1 MQIEG
6 QRSIDIAAPPAV
18 VWALV
23 ADVARMGEW
32 SPHTVAARWVE
43 PEAGAGP
50 AVGRRFRGT
59 NRLPIVRRWTSTA
72 TVTACDPG
80 RRFAFAVGNDPDDP
94 NTQWSYDFEPVGGGG
109 TRMTERWKMLREPGI
124 VLLYYQIIN
133 QPARIARGV
142 EETLRRLKAAA
153 EAR

>member
-1 MQIEG
+1 MG
-6 QRSIDIAAPPAV
+6 RAGGGRRAGRRAALPGHQPPADR
-18 VWALV
+18 APL
-23 ADVARMGEW
+23 DE
-32 SPHTVAARWVE
+32 H
-43 PEAGAGP
+43 
-50 AVGRRFRGT
+50 
-59 NRLPIVRRWTSTA
+59 A

-109 TRMTERWKMLREPGI
+109 TRVTERWKMLREPGI